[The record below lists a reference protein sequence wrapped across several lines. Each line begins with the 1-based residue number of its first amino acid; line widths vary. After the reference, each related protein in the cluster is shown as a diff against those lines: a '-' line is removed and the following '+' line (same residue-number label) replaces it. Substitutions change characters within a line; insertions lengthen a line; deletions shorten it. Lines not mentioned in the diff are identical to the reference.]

1 MTVSNTTVKVSY
13 NGNGSTRTFSVPFPI
28 LSAAHLQLIVTDSD
42 GTETSITTG
51 YTLNDDLDAVTYP
64 TTESGLDP
72 LPSGKKLTLVR
83 QTPNTQELDLHAATT
98 LDAERLE
105 AAYDKLTLLVQELGE
120 KVARA
125 IKSRV
130 SSTANTSAED
140 YLDTINEAVATAE
153 AANEDA
159 QTYASAAATSASQ
172 ALASANT
179 ATQKATAANTA
190 AAAAEGYASNASSYK
205 SDASTY
211 ATLAQGYA
219 TDADNAKTDAV
230 SAKNAAAASANDA
243 ASYASAAGLSASSA
257 ATAADN
263 ASAAQGAAE
272 DAQAEAE
279 AAQTAA
285 ETAQGL
291 AEDAQTAAETAQG
304 AAETAAAGCDSKVE
318 THNEST
324 TAHADIRTLI
334 AGKQDT
340 LTAGD
345 NIQIVNNVI
354 SATGGGGGGGSA
366 NWGSIG
372 GTLSNQTDLQNA
384 LDGKATASH
393 THTKSQITDFP
404 AIPTVPTKLSDF
416 TDDLGS
422 SPTHTHS
429 QYLES
434 VSWNDVSSKPSSFT
448 PSSHTHTKS
457 EITDFPAIPA
467 KVSDLQNDSGF
478 ITGVAWDDVSN
489 KPSTFTPST
498 HTHSQYLTAVPTAT
512 TSTLGGVKPDGT
524 TITVQSDGTISAAGG
539 SSSGITATYDSTNK
553 ILTLE

>member
-1 MTVSNTTVKVSY
+1 MTVSNTTVKASY

-28 LSAAHLQLIVTDSD
+28 LSAAHLRLVVADST
-42 GTETSITTG
+42 GAETEITSN
-51 YTLNDDLDAVTYP
+51 YELSDELDAVTYP
-64 TTESGLDP
+64 TVASGLDP
-72 LPSGKKLTLVR
+72 LASGYTLTVIR
-83 QTPNTQELDLHAATT
+83 QTPRTQELDLHAATT

-105 AAYDKLTLLVQELGE
+105 AAYDKITLMVQELKE
-120 KVARA
+120 QLDRALKRKVTSTDTTTAEEFYDSMMGARQDA
-125 IKSRV
+125 LDAA
-130 SSTANTSAED
+130 TAAAASE
-140 YLDTINEAVATAE
+140 IVATEE
-153 AANEDA
+153 AGKSAA
-159 QTYASAAATSASQ
+159 SATAAASSKTAAASAAT
-172 ALASANT
+172 
-179 ATQKATAANTA
+179 
-190 AAAAEGYASNASSYK
+190 AAEGYASNASTYK
-205 SDASTY
+205 GDASTY

-230 SAKNAAAASANDA
+230 SAKNSAAGSANDA

-257 ATAADN
+257 A
-263 ASAAQGAAE
+263 SAAE
-272 DAQAEAE
+272 DAATAKGGAEDAKTAAE

-324 TAHADIRTLI
+324 TAHADMRTLI

-345 NIQIVNNVI
+345 NIQIVDNVI

-372 GTLSNQTDLQNA
+372 GTLSNQTDLKNA
-384 LDGKATASH
+384 LDGKAAASH
-393 THTKSQITDFP
+393 THTTSDITNMP
-404 AIPTVPTKLSDF
+404 TIPTKVSDLENDSGF
-416 TDDLGS
+416 ITGVDWDDVG
-422 SPTHTHS
+422 
-429 QYLES
+429 E
-434 VSWNDVSSKPSSFT
+434 KPESFT
-448 PSSHTHTKS
+448 PSSHTHTVS
-457 EITDFPAIPA
+457 DVTDFPTIPA
-467 KVSDLQNDSGF
+467 KTSDLQNDSGF

-524 TITVQSDGTISAAGG
+524 SITVDANGVISAAGG